1 MKQIEHKTLSA
12 FTKIAI
18 AIAAVALVSSFVGV
32 RLTAQQHDPAANNA
46 PRTLPVRTTTVK
58 FQNGYFARRTFTG
71 RAVAG
76 RTSSMSFEFGG
87 TIKSVLVD
95 IGSVVKAG
103 APLAELDT
111 ARLDANKNQMLAE
124 RDETTARLD
133 LAERTFKRAQET
145 FNKGHA
151 SAQKL
156 DEAEANA
163 ISLRAQLKRLQASVA
178 ALDVDL
184 SKAVIRAP
192 FAGMITLRNL
202 DEGTV
207 VAGGTAILE
216 LTETSR
222 LEAHIGM
229 PPEHALAVQKG
240 AKFTLRNSRK
250 KIIEGVSVR
259 TVVPVINGTTRTMM
273 VVLDIPF
280 DSVARGELLH
290 ASVQNWQEAPG
301 AWVPLRALASD
312 VRGLWRVYK
321 VDSKTNPPHVRFE
334 NVQIL
339 HSEAGKA
346 FVSGTLSDGDVII
359 ADGLARLAR
368 GQRVSIVT
376 TPNTRS

>member
-1 MKQIEHKTLSA
+1 
-12 FTKIAI
+12 
-18 AIAAVALVSSFVGV
+18 
-32 RLTAQQHDPAANNA
+32 
-46 PRTLPVRTTTVK
+46 
-58 FQNGYFARRTFTG
+58 
-71 RAVAG
+71 
-76 RTSSMSFEFGG
+76 
-87 TIKSVLVD
+87 
-95 IGSVVKAG
+95 
-103 APLAELDT
+103 
-111 ARLDANKNQMLAE
+111 
-124 RDETTARLD
+124 
-133 LAERTFKRAQET
+133 
-145 FNKGHA
+145 
-151 SAQKL
+151 
-156 DEAEANA
+156 
-163 ISLRAQLKRLQASVA
+163 
-178 ALDVDL
+178 

-207 VAGGTAILE
+207 VAGGAAILE

-250 KIIEGVSVR
+250 KIIDGVSVR
-259 TVVPVINGTTRTMM
+259 SVVPVINGTTRTMK

-280 DSVARGELLH
+280 NSVARGELLH

-301 AWVPLRALASD
+301 AWIPLRALASD

>member
-1 MKQIEHKTLSA
+1 MALPKA
-12 FTKIAI
+12 FNNMSIPKIVS
-18 AIAAVALVSSFVGV
+18 VALIVGIV
-32 RLTAQQHDPAANNA
+32 GSLVGARLTALQTKDTANIKI
-46 PRTLPVRTTTVK
+46 RTLPVRTTTIK
-58 FQNGYFARRTFTG
+58 FQDGYFARRTFTG

-87 TIKSVLVD
+87 TIKAIFVD
-95 IGSVVKAG
+95 IGSTVEAG

-111 ARLDANKNQMLAE
+111 ARLHANKNQILAE

-133 LAERTFKRAQET
+133 LAERTFKRAKET
-145 FNKGHA
+145 FSKGHA

-184 SKAVIRAP
+184 AKAVIRAP

-229 PPEHALAVQKG
+229 PPEHARAVGNG

-280 DSVARGELLH
+280 DSVTRGELLH
-290 ASVQNWQEAPG
+290 ASVQNWQEAQG
-301 AWVPLRALASD
+301 TWIPLRALASD

-321 VDSKTNPPHVRFE
+321 IDNKTTPPQVRFE

-346 FVSGTLSDGDVII
+346 FVSGTLSDGDIII

-368 GQRVSIVT
+368 GQRVRIVT
-376 TPNTRS
+376 TPNTHS